1 MAPVDRQ
8 LTIQSG
14 MKTICSVMQR
24 QDSGLEVRDRM
35 WLKINIPAAFIGADV
50 VNWLFTNVT
59 GFSDK
64 REAKKYASQMLK
76 VIIYI
81 YYNKNNQV
89 FNIYCRLASSN
100 TQLTNPHFLSS
111 ATIHSVILLQLF
123 SPATSRS
130 VGLILL
136 TSLIECIVFRI
147 TLMGVRQTEILWD
160 HCLPCPPQVSPR
172 PCPTSLSSGQPTN
185 KPTPTLPTLDPSTT
199 QLLLPPPT

>member
-76 VIIYI
+76 VLIF
-81 YYNKNNQV
+81 YNKNN
-89 FNIYCRLASSN
+89 
-100 TQLTNPHFLSS
+100 HF
-111 ATIHSVILLQLF
+111 
-123 SPATSRS
+123 
-130 VGLILL
+130 
-136 TSLIECIVFRI
+136 
-147 TLMGVRQTEILWD
+147 
-160 HCLPCPPQVSPR
+160 
-172 PCPTSLSSGQPTN
+172 
-185 KPTPTLPTLDPSTT
+185 
-199 QLLLPPPT
+199 